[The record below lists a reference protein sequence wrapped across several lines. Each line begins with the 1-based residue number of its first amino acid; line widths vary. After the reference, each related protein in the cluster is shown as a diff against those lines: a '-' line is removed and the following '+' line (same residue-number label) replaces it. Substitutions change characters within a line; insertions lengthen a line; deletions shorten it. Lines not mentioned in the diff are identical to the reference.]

1 MFFAQNY
8 CSWVTTD
15 IGKISISGK
24 CVKCKKEK
32 TVVVLVSE
40 LAAYGRG
47 ELIQNAMPNLSDD
60 EREFLISGFCP
71 ECWDS
76 LFPGTDVVEGEEK
89 GE

>member
-1 MFFAQNY
+1 MFYAVNY
-8 CSWVTTD
+8 CSWVTAD
-15 IGKISISGK
+15 IGKISVSGK
-24 CVKCKKEK
+24 CVKCNKMI

-40 LAAYGRG
+40 IAAYRRG
-47 ELIQNAMPNLSDD
+47 EKIQNAMPRLSDS
-60 EREFLISGFCP
+60 EREFLISGFCT